1 MVNTFIPVK
10 TPKKQGLTLESTR
23 GLKHAEGDIGIEI
36 EVEGKRLPCVS
47 MSIQDYKEGA
57 PFKKFWLYH
66 PDGSLR
72 GEENGEYVLVKPIKF
87 DQVPEAL
94 EALWRLF
101 EACKTKLDDSNRTST
116 HVHLNVQQFHTNRLT
131 SLMALYII
139 FEEVLTA
146 WCGDHR
152 VGNLFCLRAKDA
164 PGMLHAI
171 KALIN
176 LDFAGGISDQL
187 HYSGMN
193 VNALN
198 KYGSLEFRSLR
209 GTQDVE
215 TILQWCNVLRRL
227 YDLSADFKDP
237 REICYLFSGNGPV
250 AFFENI
256 LGDCAPYIRSG
267 VPMSE
272 TEIRQSMY
280 EGIRLAQDICYC
292 RDWSLFE
299 EVKLSKDPFGR
310 PQKKVMQ
317 GLQYYAMTDVDQPQY
332 QEPYDAAM
340 DNHGGGF
347 HPAPIPMPT
356 LQAPPGWGNEPAGLT
371 VGQHAQQ
378 ILNQWS
384 PPPAPTAPTTN
395 PFEAFL
401 DVAHEEG
408 PDFNDDF

>member
-1 MVNTFIPVK
+1 MVKTFIPLKV
-10 TPKKQGLTLESTR
+10 PKKQALDLAGTR
-23 GLKHAEGDIGIEI
+23 QLRNTEGDIGIEI
-36 EVEGKRLPCVS
+36 ECEGKRLPNVTLS
-47 MSIQDYKEGA
+47 VDDYKEGGD
-57 PFKKFWLYH
+57 FKKFWVYH

-72 GEENGEYVLVKPIKF
+72 GDENGEYVLIKPIKF

-94 EALWRLF
+94 DALWKMF
-101 EACKTKLDDSNRTST
+101 EVCKTKLDDSNRTST
-116 HVHLNVQQFHTNRLT
+116 HIHLNVQKFHANRLT

-152 VGNLFCLRAKDA
+152 IGNLFCLRAKDA
-164 PGMLHAI
+164 PGMLHVI
-171 KALIN
+171 KQLIN
-176 LDFAGGISDQL
+176 MDFAGSIPDGL

-193 VNALN
+193 VNAVG

-209 GTQDVE
+209 GTQDSE

-272 TEIRQSMY
+272 AEIRQSMY

-310 PQKKVMQ
+310 SQKKVMQ
-317 GLQYYAMTDVDQPQY
+317 GLNYYAMTDAELNQL
-332 QEPYDAAM
+332 QEEAYDAIM
-340 DNHGGGF
+340 DNHGGF
-347 HPAPIPMPT
+347 APMPT
-356 LQAPPGWGNEPAGLT
+356 FAQNTNQFVPQWT
-371 VGQHAQQ
+371 VATPQTA
-378 ILNQWS
+378 
-384 PPPAPTAPTTN
+384 PAPVPAPGQN
-395 PFEAFL
+395 PLPLSEFEEL
-401 DVAHEEG
+401 WNGPE